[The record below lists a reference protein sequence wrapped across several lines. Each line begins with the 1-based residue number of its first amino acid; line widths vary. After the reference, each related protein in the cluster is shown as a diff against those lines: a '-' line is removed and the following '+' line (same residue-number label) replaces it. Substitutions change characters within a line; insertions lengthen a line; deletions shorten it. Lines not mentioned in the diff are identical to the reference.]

1 MNDNVRKVFEMLGVK
16 VYDEFKLDDGQD
28 TLYRIDENLW
38 VYYRVN
44 DSWEKSQLNIG
55 DFLNGNFEIA
65 KLPKKKKLRDLTVEE
80 YKKWFN
86 KNCCVYNGNCCNCP
100 FNSVSCLCGKYCWVY
115 SKDSYSDKFLDQE
128 VEIPQEEK

>member
-55 DFLNGNFEIA
+55 DFLNGNFEIV
-65 KLPKKKKLRDLTVEE
+65 KLHKKKKLKDLTEE
-80 YKKWFN
+80 DFKKWRN
-86 KNCCVYNGNCCNCP
+86 KNCNILKCNECIFEYVYCTKSTNE
-100 FNSVSCLCGKYCWVY
+100 CWANHKDLY
-115 SKDSYSDKFLDQE
+115 SNKFLDQE
-128 VEIPQEEK
+128 VEVSEE